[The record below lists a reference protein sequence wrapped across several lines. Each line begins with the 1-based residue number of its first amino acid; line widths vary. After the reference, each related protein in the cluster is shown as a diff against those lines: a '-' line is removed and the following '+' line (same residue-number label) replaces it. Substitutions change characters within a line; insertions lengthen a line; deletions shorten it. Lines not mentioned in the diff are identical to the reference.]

1 MADIS
6 LYESIAIKHLRAFA
20 ILLIISCHLLQ
31 GLGSSLAFVFNV
43 GVQIFLVISGF
54 LYGRKTICTRMWLR
68 KRFVA
73 VYIPY
78 IIFLIIVFPIFFL
91 FSPENVNSSKVVAH
105 VLDIQEYLGGVN
117 GLGHLWYMTAIALC
131 YLVTPILQLM
141 KKYNGD
147 MVATIFTLLLV
158 VDIAFLNAILYY
170 IFLYAMVYFL
180 SSCKHPLRVILSY
193 PVFMVLILVFSLL
206 FRVKTGIPIML
217 RCFVA
222 IMALVATLECFKR
235 YKFDITSGMINWLS
249 KYSYYLY
256 LVHVPLILGPF
267 SLLNFTESIPVNIII
282 ILCVTVISAL
292 SLCTLSSKAQFVLQ
306 QNIKFLRNA

>member
-1 MADIS
+1 
-6 LYESIAIKHLRAFA
+6 
-20 ILLIISCHLLQ
+20 
-31 GLGSSLAFVFNV
+31 
-43 GVQIFLVISGF
+43 
-54 LYGRKTICTRMWLR
+54 
-68 KRFVA
+68 
-73 VYIPY
+73 
-78 IIFLIIVFPIFFL
+78 
-91 FSPENVNSSKVVAH
+91 
-105 VLDIQEYLGGVN
+105 
-117 GLGHLWYMTAIALC
+117 
-131 YLVTPILQLM
+131 
-141 KKYNGD
+141 
-147 MVATIFTLLLV
+147 
-158 VDIAFLNAILYY
+158 
-170 IFLYAMVYFL
+170 
-180 SSCKHPLRVILSY
+180 
-193 PVFMVLILVFSLL
+193 
-206 FRVKTGIPIML
+206 ML

>member
-105 VLDIQEYLGGVN
+105 VLDIQEYLGG
-117 GLGHLWYMTAIALC
+117 GEWSRSS
-131 YLVTPILQLM
+131 
-141 KKYNGD
+141 
-147 MVATIFTLLLV
+147 
-158 VDIAFLNAILYY
+158 
-170 IFLYAMVYFL
+170 MVYDSNCFML
-180 SSCKHPLRVILSY
+180 SRNTY
-193 PVFMVLILVFSLL
+193 F
-206 FRVKTGIPIML
+206 T
-217 RCFVA
+217 
-222 IMALVATLECFKR
+222 
-235 YKFDITSGMINWLS
+235 INEKVQW
-249 KYSYYLY
+249 
-256 LVHVPLILGPF
+256 
-267 SLLNFTESIPVNIII
+267 
-282 ILCVTVISAL
+282 
-292 SLCTLSSKAQFVLQ
+292 
-306 QNIKFLRNA
+306 